1 MENRNHSEADF
12 EKVLTITR
20 NPPGIVRKKWD
31 PGILDPGPFSGQI
44 GKVETEWESS
54 SKRLGK
60 LEVRTKKKRSSP
72 IFGLEIGKV

>member
-31 PGILDPGPFSGQI
+31 PGILDPGPFSGAN
-44 GKVETEWESS
+44 
-54 SKRLGK
+54 
-60 LEVRTKKKRSSP
+60 
-72 IFGLEIGKV
+72 